1 MHFLFPIQF
10 FLFTSYYIPCSWQM
24 TRGWNIT
31 NSETQNELYIIK
43 LHSGFLIIVYCT
55 YTLYSPVRRYLKN
68 KFGLVGLS
76 S

>member
-1 MHFLFPIQF
+1 
-10 FLFTSYYIPCSWQM
+10 M

-55 YTLYSPVRRYLKN
+55 YTLCYVRRYLKN
-68 KFGLVGLS
+68 KFGLVVLS